1 MTEPHNDFV
10 FIPDEPAPPKPPRLG
25 TSRGVI
31 YTGQHFLTDIPIPE
45 GASGE
50 WFAVRI
56 ADRLPRDRW
65 KGALGEVP
73 EAVREVAAQ
82 WLRERWRVLVNRER
96 LETVGKRS
104 DAGDAV
110 MAELARRYGNG

>member
-10 FIPDEPAPPKPPRLG
+10 FIPDEPAQPKPPRLG
-25 TSRGVI
+25 TSRGVT

-56 ADRLPRDRW
+56 EQRLPRDRW
-65 KGALGEVP
+65 KDALGEVP
-73 EAVREVAAQ
+73 EAVREGAAQ
-82 WLRERWRVLVNRER
+82 WLRERWRVLANRER